1 MKPDLTDRQLADII
15 LRLNGSVDPIGDS
28 AVDEPRFNDLVRL
41 LGAIDILLSE
51 IYVVSKNADHYE
63 YSRKRAGETAV
74 NWLKDTKEWI
84 EEILSEHDQVKKHD
98 K

>member
-15 LRLNGSVDPIGDS
+15 LRLNGSVEPIGDS

-41 LGAIDILLSE
+41 LGAIDVLLSE

-74 NWLKDTKEWI
+74 NWLKATKEWI
-84 EEILSEHDQVKKHD
+84 EEILSEQGQAKN
-98 K
+98 